1 MSGVTF
7 DKKSAKRIAAAT
19 RRVEGT
25 SRGSSP
31 DRRDSS
37 AGMQV
42 VFFILDEALDAATSS
57 LTGAVTAQAT
67 VYAGDPANPPVMAAD
82 RSTYAA
88 QDLITSTP
96 ARTEWVTNRS
106 LDMAGVSGAAGLA
119 IRVNGE
125 LLIFWVDCTAG

>member
-1 MSGVTF
+1 
-7 DKKSAKRIAAAT
+7 
-19 RRVEGT
+19 
-25 SRGSSP
+25 
-31 DRRDSS
+31 
-37 AGMQV
+37 MQV